1 MLIRKSIILFVLV
14 VASLNCSQQ
23 YGIVKAAEEEFKE
36 IEWKQV
42 KSPGTASNECKPLE
56 IPFVREGKPTK
67 DALAIKV
74 YRNQE
79 TLCVYAVYEH
89 YTWNC
94 SDTGTSITK
103 SDNPYRPVA
112 AYSGSGN
119 QICPEAIVQFKNSP
133 GCWEV
138 DSGDGNSY
146 YVPRG

>member
-1 MLIRKSIILFVLV
+1 MRKRKSIILSVLV
-14 VASLNCSQQ
+14 VASLSCSQP
-23 YGIVKAAEEEFKE
+23 YGIVKAEEEFKE

-56 IPFVREGKPTK
+56 IPFVREGKPIK

-74 YRNQE
+74 YRSQE

-94 SDTGTSITK
+94 SDTGEPITK
-103 SDNPYRPVA
+103 YEKDDRPDVA
-112 AYSGSGN
+112 FSGSGN
-119 QICPEAIVQFKNSP
+119 QICPEAIAYYKNSP

-138 DSGDGNSY
+138 NSGDGNTY